1 MATTVQPRS
10 QHRVARSR
18 RRAGWGR
25 IAAVVVVT
33 LMAGLAIIPLYWM
46 VVTAFQRPTLSTT
59 FPPEWFPNPPTLQNF
74 TALFKRPNIWR
85 WTVNS
90 AVVASAITLGLVFVA
105 TLAGYTFAKKEF
117 VGRKVLF
124 WCYVGSM
131 MVPGQ
136 VTLIP
141 LYILMTRLGFQNT
154 FGGLILPAIA
164 GPFGV
169 FLMKQFI
176 QTLPSALIDAGRID
190 GCSEFGIF
198 TRIILPL
205 AKPGMAVLAI
215 FTFVEQWND
224 FLWPLIITNSASMRT
239 LPVGLALLQ
248 EEVPLAFNLLMA
260 GATYAAIPMVVVF
273 LFFQRYFLQGV
284 TVGAI
289 KG

>member
-1 MATTVQPRS
+1 M
-10 QHRVARSR
+10 VAVLSVT
-18 RRAGWGR
+18 A
-25 IAAVVVVT
+25 IAS
-33 LMAGLAIIPLYWM
+33 LAIMPLYWM
-46 VVTAFQRPTLSTT
+46 VVTAFQRPTLSMA
-59 FPPEWFPNPPTLQNF
+59 FPPQWFPNPPTLRNF
-74 TALFKRPNIWR
+74 TELFARPHIFR

-90 AVVASAITLGLVFVA
+90 ALVSVTITAGLVFVA
-105 TLAGYTFAKKEF
+105 TLAGYTFAKKKF
-117 VGRKVLF
+117 VGRNVLF

-141 LYILMTRLGFQNT
+141 LYILMTRLGLQNT
-154 FGGLILPAIA
+154 YGGLILPALA

-176 QTLPSALIDAGRID
+176 QTLPSVLIDAGRID
-190 GCSEFGIF
+190 GCTEFGVF

-205 AKPGMAVLAI
+205 ARPGMAVLAI

-224 FLWPLIITNSASMRT
+224 FLWPLIITNSAAMRT

-260 GATYAAIPMVVVF
+260 GATYAAIPMIIVF